1 MQVSLFNGFADKNP
15 KPITIREVVEI
26 IRADQRLQVLTENHR
41 RYRAA
46 GDTARADAEKQH
58 MPCYSVAVLFRGG
71 KQQKHIVRYTGMSI
85 VDLDHVPRERM
96 DEVLAMVRNDPHTLL
111 AYTTISGEGVR
122 VLARYALNTFND
134 NVNVNDNCYPLRTT
148 CSSPLKRDSAESA
161 EYRTNQKELSPFKGD
176 ERRERSDGAEGVKQC
191 AEQYK
196 ISFVAINEYYK
207 RLTGC
212 DYDEKCKNATRL
224 SGMAHDPEVYY
235 NPDAVPMLTILVEQL
250 LDPIRRRY
258 GAPIIVTSGYR
269 CPALNTAVGGV
280 ANSHHI
286 VGCAA
291 DIVASP
297 SPSQGGEPSSAVP
310 ESPLLG
316 RGRGEANLS
325 LFHLIIQM
333 QREGAIRFTQLI
345 AEKDYRWLH
354 ISYVPGMLRN
364 QVIDVNINFDVNEND
379 NCLPEGK
386 RCEALS
392 TLVQTSEMQAS
403 LRFLSESSQV
413 SMTKSLTSALTLSL
427 EETSLSTLKRDYQ
440 DSG

>member
-1 MQVSLFNGFADKNP
+1 MKYFSIEELVKSASA
-15 KPITIREVVEI
+15 E
-26 IRADQRLQVLTENHR
+26 RLAIDNTPP
-41 RYRAA
+41 RAA
-46 GDTARADAEKQH
+46 QR
-58 MPCYSVAVLFRGG
+58 
-71 KQQKHIVRYTGMSI
+71 
-85 VDLDHVPRERM
+85 
-96 DEVLAMVRNDPHTLL
+96 
-111 AYTTISGEGVR
+111 
-122 VLARYALNTFND
+122 
-134 NVNVNDNCYPLRTT
+134 
-148 CSSPLKRDSAESA
+148 
-161 EYRTNQKELSPFKGD
+161 
-176 ERRERSDGAEGVKQC
+176 
-191 AEQYK
+191 
-196 ISFVAINEYYK
+196 
-207 RLTGC
+207 
-212 DYDEKCKNATRL
+212 
-224 SGMAHDPEVYY
+224 
-235 NPDAVPMLTILVEQL
+235 MLTILVEQL

-364 QVIDVNINFDVNEND
+364 QVIDVNACASERDASSLAIAQRTQPSVCDEVTND
-379 NCLPEGK
+379 NQPSG
-386 RCEALS
+386 
-392 TLVQTSEMQAS
+392 
-403 LRFLSESSQV
+403 SQQ
-413 SMTKSLTSALTLSL
+413 LTSALSLSL
-427 EETSLSTLKRDYQ
+427 RDYQ

>member
-1 MQVSLFNGFADKNP
+1 MKYFNIEELVKSA
-15 KPITIREVVEI
+15 TAE
-26 IRADQRLQVLTENHR
+26 RLAIDNTPP
-41 RYRAA
+41 RAA
-46 GDTARADAEKQH
+46 
-58 MPCYSVAVLFRGG
+58 
-71 KQQKHIVRYTGMSI
+71 QQ
-85 VDLDHVPRERM
+85 
-96 DEVLAMVRNDPHTLL
+96 
-111 AYTTISGEGVR
+111 
-122 VLARYALNTFND
+122 
-134 NVNVNDNCYPLRTT
+134 
-148 CSSPLKRDSAESA
+148 
-161 EYRTNQKELSPFKGD
+161 
-176 ERRERSDGAEGVKQC
+176 
-191 AEQYK
+191 
-196 ISFVAINEYYK
+196 
-207 RLTGC
+207 
-212 DYDEKCKNATRL
+212 
-224 SGMAHDPEVYY
+224 
-235 NPDAVPMLTILVEQL
+235 MLTVLVEQL

-291 DIVASP
+291 DIVAPLLSP
-297 SPSQGGEPSSAVP
+297 QGGKNQTAPFFS
-310 ESPLLG
+310 SPLG
-316 RGRGEANLS
+316 VSEGGCGDQTQY
-325 LFHLIIQM
+325 LFHLIVQM

-386 RCEALS
+386 RSKAQL

-403 LRFLSESSQV
+403 LRFLSENSQV

-427 EETSLSTLKRDYQ
+427 EEKPALTLKKDYQ